1 MDKYNKL
8 LTLVSQTYGI
18 PKGTTESESDWK
30 IRIIYS
36 ICGMMAYTSLWD
48 DAEEEQISILHLKK
62 RVKNILSSY
71 REMYPEVSDGLP
83 SNSQQLED
91 ELANIFL
98 NTGVA
103 YHCPNRIVPSVR
115 REESVGSI
123 CFQRGI
129 LPDDIKCVSGVGF
142 YSIQDES
149 NHMGNIRLM
158 FGLEEQNLSF
168 LWEIIQSSASW
179 KAGAKFDITTEY
191 LRTSPPFFDGYWTH
205 TPDTTGRISILR
217 TGMKGTPLYY
227 LYKYMEGR
235 MEISQLPQWQV
246 ERYNY
251 LTLANA
257 CLSSYGILPPMEYIH
272 DGDLVRI
279 RLNYLLPPR
288 ELEFLKLYSWPDTC
302 VSLPCNFKRKCSST
316 MFRAIKNILTEEGY
330 FVKERSSY
338 V

>member
-18 PKGTTESESDWK
+18 PKGTAESESDWK

-36 ICGMMAYTSLWD
+36 ICGMMAYTSFWD

-71 REMYPEVSDGLP
+71 REMYPEVADELP
-83 SNSQQLED
+83 SSSQQLED

-103 YHCPNRIVPSVR
+103 YHCPYRIAPSIR
-115 REESVGSI
+115 REESIGNI

-129 LPDDIKCVSGVGF
+129 LPNDIKCVSGVGF

-149 NHMGNIRLM
+149 NHRGNIRLM

-168 LWEIIQSSASW
+168 LWETAQSSASW
-179 KAGAKFDITTEY
+179 KAGSKFDMTTEY

-205 TPDTTGRISILR
+205 TPDTTGRSSILR

-246 ERYNY
+246 EGNNY

-257 CLSSYGILPPMEYIH
+257 CLSSHGALPPIEYTH
-272 DGDLVRI
+272 DGEIAHI
-279 RLNYLLPPR
+279 RLNYLLPPK
-288 ELEFLKLYSWPDTC
+288 ELEFLKLYSWPSTYS
-302 VSLPCNFKRKCSST
+302 SLPCNFKRKCSST
-316 MFRAIKNILTEEGY
+316 IFRAIKNILTEEGY
-330 FVKERSSY
+330 LIKER
-338 V
+338 